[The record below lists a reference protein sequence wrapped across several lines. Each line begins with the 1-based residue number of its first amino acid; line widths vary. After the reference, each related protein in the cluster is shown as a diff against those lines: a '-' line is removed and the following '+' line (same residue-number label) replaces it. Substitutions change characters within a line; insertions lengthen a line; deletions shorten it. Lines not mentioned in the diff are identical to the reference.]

1 MARPKEHEYE
11 QTEFAKHIVE
21 LQQKHGYSDQYV
33 VDNIV
38 NENNATL
45 IGNVQ
50 TYGSYKS
57 GKRKN
62 PRDFDDVLKAFA
74 KFYDV
79 TTDYLLGI
87 DETPKPQVKSVQDA
101 TGLSESSVRKLIL
114 FKNKYPDI
122 MKMID
127 VIISGSSDED
137 ITYYISL
144 YNQIYN
150 DYKDSKLEITD
161 SDYDMNKMQH
171 RFLLTQS
178 MYSYWQN
185 IVTAAL
191 APQFDREILEKEDRT
206 AYEHSQEFI
215 DSIPDIPNC
224 DYQLETEDGEIIE
237 LKAEIY
243 K

>member
-1 MARPKEHEYE
+1 MARPKKHDYE
-11 QTEFAKHIVE
+11 QTDFAKRIVK
-21 LQQKHGYSDQYV
+21 LQIEHGYTDQYV
-33 VDNIV
+33 VDNLV

-57 GKRKN
+57 GKRK
-62 PRDFDDVLKAFA
+62 PQDFDNYLKAFA

-87 DETPKPQVKSVQDA
+87 DDTSKPQVKSVQDA

-191 APQFDREILEKEDRT
+191 APQFDKEILLEEKRIN
-206 AYEHSQEFI
+206 YEHSQEFI
-215 DSIPDIPNC
+215 GEISGIPDC
-224 DYQLETEDGEIIE
+224 DYQIEQEDGEIIS
-237 LKAEIY
+237 LKAEKY

>member
-1 MARPKEHEYE
+1 
-11 QTEFAKHIVE
+11 
-21 LQQKHGYSDQYV
+21 
-33 VDNIV
+33 
-38 NENNATL
+38 
-45 IGNVQ
+45 
-50 TYGSYKS
+50 
-57 GKRKN
+57 
-62 PRDFDDVLKAFA
+62 
-74 KFYDV
+74 
-79 TTDYLLGI
+79 
-87 DETPKPQVKSVQDA
+87 
-101 TGLSESSVRKLIL
+101 
-114 FKNKYPDI
+114 
-122 MKMID
+122 MID

-237 LKAEIY
+237 LKAERY